1 VGGCFERVR
10 VAAIARTGY
19 NWRIGSSN
27 RGDLVVSSANMAGY
41 SDALVVLGTAGVV
54 VPMVRRWGLSPVL
67 GYLGA
72 GAILG
77 PLGLGSISNAFP
89 ALSWFTIND
98 AQNVAGIAELG
109 IIFLLFLIGLEL
121 SFPRL
126 SAMRRLVIGL
136 GGSQVLLTSALIAGA
151 ALAVGKNPSEAIV
164 LGVSLSL
171 SSTAI
176 VLELLSNQ
184 QRLTTSVGRAS
195 FSVLLAQ
202 DLAVIPVLLFVS
214 ILAARS
220 GGSVLASLASALLQ
234 AAVAVTVI
242 VVFGRVLLRPLFRL
256 VATARSSELFIAA
269 VLFVIV
275 AAGVI
280 ADQAGLSMAL
290 GAFVAG
296 LLLAETEYRKA
307 IEATMAPFK
316 GLLLGVFF
324 FTVGMN
330 IDFRELVR
338 EPLLLLGGV
347 VSLIALK
354 SLLLIG
360 LAKLFRLSWP
370 VATETGLLLGPGGE
384 FAFVSI
390 GMAAAAGL
398 IEVPLARFT
407 LAVTSVTMALT
418 PLLSICA
425 RQLAAQLTAGKAV
438 DPELTARPA
447 GGQKHA
453 IVVGYGRV
461 GKVVCALLRQH
472 GISYI
477 AADSDA
483 LTVTRDRREG
493 HDVYYGNAADPR
505 FLESCGL
512 ATAAGVIITI
522 HSVGVIDDVV
532 EHVRAMRPDIL
543 IVSRARDADHARHL
557 YSLGATD
564 AVPETIE
571 ASLQL
576 SEAALVGLGVATGLA
591 IASIHEKRDEI
602 RHALQQA
609 AQDAGREKIHSVK
622 AKTDGAA

>member
-1 VGGCFERVR
+1 MVPGSNMS
-10 VAAIARTGY
+10 GY
-19 NWRIGSSN
+19 G
-27 RGDLVVSSANMAGY
+27 
-41 SDALVVLGTAGVV
+41 DALIVLGTAGVV
-54 VPMVRRWGLSPVL
+54 VPMVRRSGLSPIL

-77 PLGLGSISNAFP
+77 PLGLGSVTKGIP
-89 ALSWFTIND
+89 VLSWFTITD
-98 AQNVAGIAELG
+98 AENVAGIAELG
-109 IIFLLFLIGLEL
+109 IVFLLFLIGLEL

-126 SAMRRLVIGL
+126 STMRRLVVGL
-136 GGSQVLLTSALIAGA
+136 GGSQVLLTSTLIGGGVFAITG
-151 ALAVGKNPSEAIV
+151 NPSEAIV
-164 LGVSLSL
+164 LGTSLSL

-184 QRLTTSVGRAS
+184 ERLTTSVGRAS

-202 DLAVIPVLLFVS
+202 DLAVIPVLLFIS
-214 ILAARS
+214 ILAART
-220 GGSVLASLASALLQ
+220 GGSALISLASALLQ
-234 AAVAVTVI
+234 AVIAVIVI
-242 VVFGRVLLRPLFRL
+242 VVFGRVFLRPLFRL
-256 VATARSSELFIAA
+256 VATARSNELFIAA

-290 GAFVAG
+290 GAFIAG

-307 IEATMAPFK
+307 IEATVAPFK
-316 GLLLGVFF
+316 GLLIGIFF
-324 FTVGMN
+324 FTIGMN

-347 VSLIALK
+347 IGLLAVK

-360 LAKLFRLSWP
+360 LGKAFRLSWP
-370 VATETGLLLGPGGE
+370 VAAETGLLLGPGGE

-390 GMAAAAGL
+390 GLAAAAGL
-398 IEVPLARFT
+398 VEAPLASFA
-407 LAVTSVTMALT
+407 LAVTPITMALT
-418 PLLSICA
+418 PLLSLGA
-425 RQLAAQLTAGKAV
+425 RHLAAQLASGKPI
-438 DPELTARPA
+438 DPELAVRPS

-461 GKVVCALLRQH
+461 GKVVCSLLREH
-472 GISYI
+472 GIHYI
-477 AADSDA
+477 VADSDA
-483 LTVTRDRREG
+483 VTVTRDRRDG
-493 HDVYYGNAADPR
+493 HDVYYGDAADPR
-505 FLESCGL
+505 FLEICGL
-512 ATAAGVIITI
+512 ANAAGVIITI
-522 HSVGVIDDVV
+522 HTASVIDEVV
-532 EHVRAMRPDIL
+532 EHVREIRPDIL

-557 YSLGATD
+557 YRLGATD

-591 IASIHEKRDEI
+591 IASIHERRDQI

-609 AQDAGREKIHSVK
+609 AQDAGRGQIHSVK
-622 AKTDGAA
+622 VKTQKTQGAA

>member
-1 VGGCFERVR
+1 M
-10 VAAIARTGY
+10 AA
-19 NWRIGSSN
+19 
-27 RGDLVVSSANMAGY
+27 Y

-54 VPMVRRWGLSPVL
+54 VPLVLRWGLNPVL

-77 PLGLGSISNAFP
+77 PLGLGSLSNTVP
-89 ALSWFTIND
+89 GLSWVTVTD
-98 AQNVAGIAELG
+98 ADNVAGFAELG
-109 IIFLLFLIGLEL
+109 IVFLLFLIGLEL
-121 SFPRL
+121 SLARL

-151 ALAVGKNPSEAIV
+151 AIAIGRNPSEAII
-164 LGVSLSL
+164 LGASLSL

-176 VLELLSNQ
+176 VLELLSSQ
-184 QRLTTSVGRAS
+184 ERLTTSVGRAS
-195 FSVLLAQ
+195 FSILLAQ
-202 DLAVIPVLLFVS
+202 DLAVIPILLFIS

-220 GGSVLASLASALLQ
+220 GGSILGSLATALLQ
-234 AAVAVTVI
+234 AASAVI
-242 VVFGRVLLRPLFRL
+242 VIVIFGRFLLRPLFRL
-256 VATARSSELFIAA
+256 VASARSSELFIAA

-280 ADQAGLSMAL
+280 ANQAGLSMAL

-307 IEATMAPFK
+307 IEATVAPFK
-316 GLLLGVFF
+316 GILLGIFF

-330 IDFRELVR
+330 IDFREFFR

-347 VSLIALK
+347 AALIAVK
-354 SLLLIG
+354 SLLLILLG
-360 LAKLFRLSWP
+360 KLFRLSWP
-370 VATETGLLLGPGGE
+370 VAAETGLLLGPGGE
-384 FAFVSI
+384 FAFVGI
-390 GMAAAAGL
+390 GMAATAGVV
-398 IEVPLARFT
+398 EPRLATFT

-418 PLLSICA
+418 PLLSLGA
-425 RQLAAQLTAGKAV
+425 RHLGARLRSAKPVDRELMVRPSAGQ
-438 DPELTARPA
+438 
-447 GGQKHA
+447 GHA

-461 GKVVCALLRQH
+461 GKVVCTLLREH
-472 GISYI
+472 GIAYV

-483 LTVTRDRREG
+483 LTVTRDRRDA
-493 HDVYYGNAADPR
+493 HDVYYGDASDPQ

-512 ATAAGVIITI
+512 AKAAGVIITI
-522 HSVGVIDDVV
+522 QSPPQIDKVV
-532 EHVRAMRPDIL
+532 AHVREMRPDVL

-557 YSLGATD
+557 YALGATD
-564 AVPETIE
+564 AVPETVE

-602 RHALQQA
+602 RHALQEA
-609 AQDAGREKIHSVK
+609 AREAGLEKIHAVK
-622 AKTDGAA
+622 PKMLSAR

>member
-1 VGGCFERVR
+1 
-10 VAAIARTGY
+10 
-19 NWRIGSSN
+19 
-27 RGDLVVSSANMAGY
+27 M
-41 SDALVVLGTAGVV
+41 
-54 VPMVRRWGLSPVL
+54 
-67 GYLGA
+67 
-72 GAILG
+72 
-77 PLGLGSISNAFP
+77 
-89 ALSWFTIND
+89 
-98 AQNVAGIAELG
+98 AGIAELG

-398 IEVPLARFT
+398 IEVPLAR
-407 LAVTSVTMALT
+407 
-418 PLLSICA
+418 PSI
-425 RQLAAQLTAGKAV
+425 L
-438 DPELTARPA
+438 
-447 GGQKHA
+447 
-453 IVVGYGRV
+453 
-461 GKVVCALLRQH
+461 
-472 GISYI
+472 
-477 AADSDA
+477 
-483 LTVTRDRREG
+483 
-493 HDVYYGNAADPR
+493 N
-505 FLESCGL
+505 
-512 ATAAGVIITI
+512 
-522 HSVGVIDDVV
+522 
-532 EHVRAMRPDIL
+532 
-543 IVSRARDADHARHL
+543 
-557 YSLGATD
+557 
-564 AVPETIE
+564 
-571 ASLQL
+571 
-576 SEAALVGLGVATGLA
+576 
-591 IASIHEKRDEI
+591 
-602 RHALQQA
+602 
-609 AQDAGREKIHSVK
+609 
-622 AKTDGAA
+622 